1 MNQSIQSNKSK
12 KKSKKKSPPKEEDE
26 FSDDMN
32 DDEKVIPRNSEMTN
46 TFQAIPGKSKKIR
59 DIVSDD
65 DF

>member
-12 KKSKKKSPPKEEDE
+12 KKEKKKPSFKEEDE
-26 FSDDMN
+26 FSDDI

-46 TFQAIPGKSKKIR
+46 TFQAIPAKSKKIR

-65 DF
+65 DD